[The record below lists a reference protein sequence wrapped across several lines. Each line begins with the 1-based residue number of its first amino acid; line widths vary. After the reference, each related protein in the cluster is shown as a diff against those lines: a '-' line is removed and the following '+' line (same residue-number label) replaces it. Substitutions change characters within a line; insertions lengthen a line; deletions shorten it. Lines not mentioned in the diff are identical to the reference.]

1 MKRLGWALALCFCAA
16 SVLADDL
23 HERAMRLH
31 KSAIVVD
38 THEDVPEELE
48 THWKDLAVRN
58 TVGHIDIPRWKE
70 GGVTAPFL
78 AAYVNADYAKSGGS
92 AKKALEFIDLIH
104 RIADEHPK
112 DLVFADSIAG
122 IRQAKK
128 DGKIAILIGIEGGHA
143 IEDSLGALSSFY
155 RLGVRYMTLTHTN
168 TNDWADSSG
177 NFFSS
182 DFDPKTY
189 AVHDGL
195 TDFGREVVLEMN
207 RLGMLVD
214 VSHVSDKTMAD
225 VIAVSKAPVFA
236 SHSSC
241 RALSSIPRNVTDDQI
256 RAIAGG
262 GGIVM
267 VNVSSMF
274 LSQASVDGYLAAR
287 KAIQP
292 QIDAVREK
300 YKDDP
305 KTRDAEIKK
314 LRDSISYPD
323 ADWKR
328 RGRPHRAR
336 PEARRAA
343 GGRPGNGLR
352 RDHRP
357 SGRPGGRLDA
367 AEADRGAPAARAFR
381 GGRAGRPRRK
391 LPAVLGQG
399 RGGEGNGAAPNRAA
413 AVLEASV
420 EGEDAMDPSRE
431 ADPGRQHLRV
441 RPRVRRGR

>member
-1 MKRLGWALALCFCAA
+1 MKKLGLALAALAA
-16 SVLADDL
+16 ARFVVADDI

-58 TVGHIDIPRWKE
+58 TVGHVDIPRWRE

-78 AAYVNADYAKSGGS
+78 AAYVNAGFAKSGGS

-104 RIADEHPK
+104 RIVEDHPK

-182 DFDPKTY
+182 DFDPRTY
-189 AVHDGL
+189 AIHDGL
-195 TDFGREVVLEMN
+195 TDLGREVVLEMN

-225 VIAVSKAPVFA
+225 VIAVSKAPVFT

-241 RALSSIPRNVTDDQI
+241 RALANIPRNVTDDQI
-256 RAIAGG
+256 RAIANG

-267 VNVSSMF
+267 VNVSSTF

-287 KAIQP
+287 KALEP
-292 QIDAVREK
+292 QIEAVREK
-300 YKDDP
+300 YKDAP
-305 KTRDAEIKK
+305 GARDAEISK

-323 ADWKR
+323 ADWKVAVDHIERVLRLGGPGAAGLGTDFDGITDPPAGLEDVSMLPKLTEELLR
-328 RGRPHRAR
+328 RGHSEEVVRGVLGENFLRFWARA
-336 PEARRAA
+336 E
-343 GGRPGNGLR
+343 
-352 RDHRP
+352 
-357 SGRPGGRLDA
+357 
-367 AEADRGAPAARAFR
+367 AARASVP
-381 GGRAGRPRRK
+381 PRTGP
-391 LPAVLGQG
+391 LPFSKPQ
-399 RGGEGNGAAPNRAA
+399 
-413 AVLEASV
+413 
-420 EGEDAMDPSRE
+420 
-431 ADPGRQHLRV
+431 
-441 RPRVRRGR
+441 